1 MSRDGSILQ
10 VESCANNV
18 KAATPAAASKQS
30 ISADLNMSVRDVDNV
45 RCHDSD
51 GDLES
56 LDQCTNKNESVFVM
70 LRIRLL
76 V

>member
-1 MSRDGSILQ
+1 MSCDGSFLQ
-10 VESCANNV
+10 VESCTV
-18 KAATPAAASKQS
+18 KTAIPAAASKQN
-30 ISADLNMSVRDVDNV
+30 INADLNMSVRDVDNV

-56 LDQCTNKNESVFVM
+56 LDQYTKKNESVCGM